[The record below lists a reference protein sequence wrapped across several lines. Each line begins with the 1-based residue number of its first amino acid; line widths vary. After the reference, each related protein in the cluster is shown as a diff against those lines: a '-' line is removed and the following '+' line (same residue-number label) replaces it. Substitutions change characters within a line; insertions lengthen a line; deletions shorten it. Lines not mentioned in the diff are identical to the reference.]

1 MTDRDHLEWT
11 ERLSAHLSGDL
22 DPATAGL
29 VERHLRECPRCTETL
44 AELERVVGIAH
55 DAGDLEPPRDLWPAI
70 AESIASI
77 PAGSD
82 TEVIELPTAAQRR
95 PARGGPSRPRLAAA
109 AVALIVVS
117 AGGGWWAASAGTP
130 TSQTSGPDPLG
141 GFDAVIA
148 ASDDAG
154 APADL
159 AAQLQVLEQL
169 VAAARETLDPSTV
182 LILERNLNT
191 IETAIADSREALATD
206 PGNAF
211 LTQHLERMYRRKLVY
226 LQEAVRVAEWAG

>member
-11 ERLSAHLSGDL
+11 ERLSAYLSEDL
-22 DPATAGL
+22 DPATAAL
-29 VERHLRECPRCTETL
+29 VERHLSECPRCAETL
-44 AELERVVGIAH
+44 AELQRVVGIAH
-55 DAGDLEPPRDLWPAI
+55 DAADFEPPRDLWPTI

-82 TEVIELPTAAQRR
+82 TEVIELPTAAERR
-95 PARGGPSRPRLAAA
+95 PARGGLSRPRLAAA
-109 AVALIVVS
+109 AVLLIVVS
-117 AGGGWWAASAGTP
+117 AGGGWWAASAGTATP
-130 TSQTSGPDPLG
+130 QTSQPDPLG

-169 VAAARETLDPSTV
+169 VATARETLDPSTV

-191 IETAIADSREALATD
+191 IEAAIADSREALATD